1 VEDLDR
7 QVLALLAEELH
18 ALLAEKHTGPG
29 VRIDDVVAN
38 VELLAVQNFDLEIGV
53 GRLFN

>member
-7 QVLALLAEELH
+7 QVLALLAEELL
-18 ALLAEKHTGPG
+18 ALLAEHDTGPV

-38 VELLAVQNFDLEIGV
+38 LEVLALQHLDLEIGV
-53 GRLFN
+53 SRFVN

>member
-7 QVLALLAEELH
+7 EVIPPLPQYLRRFLRDNNA
-18 ALLAEKHTGPG
+18 GPV

-38 VELLAVQNFDLEIGV
+38 VEVPVQRFYLGTGLCRRV
-53 GRLFN
+53 Y

>member
-7 QVLALLAEELH
+7 QVLSLLAEELL
-18 ALLAEKHTGPG
+18 ALLAENHTGRV

-38 VELLAVQNFDLEIGV
+38 VEFLAMQNFDLEIGV